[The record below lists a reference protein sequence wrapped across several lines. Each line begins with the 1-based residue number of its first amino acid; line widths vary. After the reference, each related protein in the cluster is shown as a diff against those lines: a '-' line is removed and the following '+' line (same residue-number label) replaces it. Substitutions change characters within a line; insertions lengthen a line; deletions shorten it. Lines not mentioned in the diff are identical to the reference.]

1 MSELEYRPCPL
12 CRSEETEKFLRA
24 PDRFALAEGEAYTL
38 QRCLN
43 CGMIFLNP
51 RPYEADSGRYYQ
63 HAEYLPFAS
72 VASPRSL
79 MEKLYAA
86 LRRVN
91 LYWKKRLIT
100 RFHDRGI
107 MLDAGCGTGELLA
120 FMRARGWEVHGLE
133 RDAAAAEWGR
143 VHLQLPIQ
151 TGSIDEIAD
160 TPEAYDVIT
169 MWHVLEHVYDP
180 SATLRTLARLL
191 KKEGVLIV
199 AVPNIAGV
207 DAKFYRQHWIA
218 LDVPRHVNHFSLS
231 SLARCATQQGFT
243 LRWWQQLPLDA
254 FFNAL
259 LSERLQA
266 AQLQSPAW
274 LMPLRLLRAGVLALV
289 SLVAGSHTPFTSA
302 PAGATLV
309 AVFEKASK
317 QAHA

>member
-1 MSELEYRPCPL
+1 MLEHRSCPL
-12 CRSEETEKFLRA
+12 CQADEAENYLRA

-38 QRCLN
+38 QRCRR
-43 CGMIFLNP
+43 CGMIYLNP
-51 RPYEADSGRYYQ
+51 RPFEADSGRYYQ

-91 LYWKKRLIT
+91 LQWKKRLIT
-100 RFHDRGI
+100 RFRDRGT

-120 FMRARGWEVHGLE
+120 FMRARGWQVRGLE

-143 VHLQLPIQ
+143 THLQLPIQ
-151 TGSIDEIAD
+151 TGSIDAIAD
-160 TPEAYDVIT
+160 TPETYDVIT

-180 SATLRTLARLL
+180 AAALRTLARLL

-207 DAKFYRQHWIA
+207 DAKFYQQHWIA

-231 SLARCATQQGFT
+231 SLARCAAQQGFT
-243 LRWWQQLPLDA
+243 LRRWQQLPLDA

-266 AQLQSPAW
+266 AHLQSPAW
-274 LMPLRLLRAGVLALV
+274 LMPLRLLRAGALALA
-289 SLVAGSHTPFTSA
+289 SLLAGSRTPFTSA

-317 QAHA
+317 